1 MQKVIDRTLADVSKK
16 YPYLTFNRLH
26 SAYRRFDPVRG
37 MDYQLRII
45 FVDTRT
51 SKTIM
56 KTFEAVKPLGKV
68 EILSSP
74 YVTESTRIAMLMP
87 VFEHQITE
95 ASEFVSNYEKTCMS
109 QQDNTFLML
118 VFLYQA
124 ESPSKSKE
132 DAFHGLKSTALRL
145 SEKYKTDG
153 SRIAWVSIRL
163 PEKFN
168 DLYPKDSAAAI
179 NSVYGRQE
187 IISLVMTDLALRK
200 IGLESLVMIVSNDMK
215 FKSDFL
221 NRVSIIHTKYDQNSS
236 IQTHNYL
243 TGSNEHNTRISSI

>member
-1 MQKVIDRTLADVSKK
+1 
-16 YPYLTFNRLH
+16 
-26 SAYRRFDPVRG
+26 
-37 MDYQLRII
+37 MDYQLRMIFNDRYNRKEII
-45 FVDTRT
+45 K
-51 SKTIM
+51 S
-56 KTFEAVKPLGKV
+56 FEAVKPLGKV

-87 VFEHQITE
+87 VFEHQVGE
-95 ASEFVSNYEKTCMS
+95 ANEFIANYEKICME

-124 ESPSKSKE
+124 DSPSKNK
-132 DAFHGLKSTALRL
+132 DDVFYGLKSTALRL
-145 SEKYKTDG
+145 SEKYKVDG

-168 DLYPKDSAAAI
+168 NIHSRDTAAAV
-179 NSVYGRQE
+179 NTVYGRQE
-187 IISLVMTDLALRK
+187 VISLVMTDLALRK

-221 NRVSIIHTKYDQNSS
+221 NRVS
-236 IQTHNYL
+236 
-243 TGSNEHNTRISSI
+243 